1 MKGQGSAIEITQ
13 AQGGGISAMDR
24 NSDIKFCEGP
34 NGGRMAIVASGIRI
48 RLAGPVP
55 SKFTEEEFVKAGNKV
70 CASAKSEAS
79 ATIAYGFANNSRQC
93 Y

>member
-1 MKGQGSAIEITQ
+1 
-13 AQGGGISAMDR
+13 
-24 NSDIKFCEGP
+24 
-34 NGGRMAIVASGIRI
+34 MAIVASGIRI